1 MKLAFILLLLASN
14 CCAYTI
20 KATGYVRAVIVAPE
34 SIATVQETPATV
46 VYTPVGA
53 TAQVVF

>member
-1 MKLAFILLLLASN
+1 MRLALSLLFLASN
-14 CCAYTI
+14 CYGYTI

-34 SIATVQETPATV
+34 SIATVQETPASI

>member
-1 MKLAFILLLLASN
+1 MRLALALLFLASN

-34 SIATVQETPATV
+34 SIATVQDTPASI